1 MKMPP
6 SVSVK
11 AKTFTPVSHLNT
23 SPSTSSK
30 EMASPAGAANVTSG
44 ISSAVMTSLTKKS
57 RADPFASGGT
67 TSLSGPTSDVM
78 SIRVIARSVRLTTP
92 SSGTRRRILYLAAT
106 PPLPPPPPSPSPPVP
121 ISSSWGM

>member
-23 SPSTSSK
+23 SSSTSSK
-30 EMASPAGAANVTSG
+30 DMVSPDGAAKVTSG

-57 RADPFASGGT
+57 LAVPFASGGT
-67 TSLSGPTSDVM
+67 TSRSEPPSVAM
-78 SIRVIARSVRLTTP
+78 STRVTARSVNTTVP
-92 SSGTRRRILYLAAT
+92 SSGTRLNIL
-106 PPLPPPPPSPSPPVP
+106 
-121 ISSSWGM
+121 

>member
-1 MKMPP
+1 MSMSTILRFTIKMPP
-6 SVSVK
+6 SSSVK

-23 SPSTSSK
+23 SSSTSSK
-30 EMASPAGAANVTSG
+30 EIVSPVGAAKVTSG

-92 SSGTRRRILYLAAT
+92 SSGTRLNIL
-106 PPLPPPPPSPSPPVP
+106 
-121 ISSSWGM
+121 

>member
-1 MKMPP
+1 MSICLRFTMKMPP

-67 TSLSGPTSDVM
+67 TSRSGPLSVAM
-78 SIRVIARSVRLTTP
+78 STRVTARSVSTTVP
-92 SSGTRRRILYLAAT
+92 SSGMRFSIL
-106 PPLPPPPPSPSPPVP
+106 
-121 ISSSWGM
+121 